1 MRLDFQRKKVLV
13 IGMARSGIAATKA
26 LCQAGACVTI
36 NDIKPEAAL
45 KEDLREL
52 KGLPIETRLGEQ
64 ADHLV
69 DDKDFIVISPSVPI
83 ESSFVHR
90 ARALKVP
97 VYSELELGYRMCTA
111 PIVAITGTNGKTTT
125 TALTGQI
132 FIDAKRRTHVVGNI
146 GIPFT
151 GKVTEMTPNDI
162 VVAEVSS
169 FQLEAI
175 HAFHPK
181 VAAVLNITED
191 HLNRHKS
198 MENYIAMKSRIF
210 MNQRENDFL
219 VLNRDDELTAAMA
232 EKSKSK
238 VLFFSRKMKVE
249 NGVYLDAGKIVLS
262 LDEQNQVICLAEEIG
277 IPGVH
282 NLENALAAVAIAA
295 VMGVTAED
303 IVYTLR
309 TFAGVEH
316 RLEFVKELDGI
327 RFINDSKATNPEASI
342 KAIEA
347 MNRPTL
353 LIAGGMDKGSDF
365 TGFVD
370 AFGEK
375 IKALLVLGE
384 TAEKIIQTAESK
396 GFRSVY
402 HVSTIGEA
410 VRKAYEMAKPGW
422 NVLLSPA
429 CASWDMF
436 KDFEERGRV
445 FKDAI
450 HNIRR

>member
-1 MRLDFQRKKVLV
+1 MRSDFQRKKVLV

-26 LCQAGACVTI
+26 LCQAGAYVTI
-36 NDIKPEAAL
+36 NDIKPEAVL
-45 KEDLREL
+45 KEDIREL
-52 KGLPIETRLGEQ
+52 KGLPIEIRLGEQ

-69 DDKDFIVISPSVPI
+69 DGKDLIVISPSVPI
-83 ESSFVHR
+83 ESSFVQR
-90 ARALKVP
+90 AGALNIP
-97 VYSELELGYRMCTA
+97 VYSELELGYRMCSA

-125 TALTGQI
+125 TSLVGQI
-132 FIDAKRRTHVVGNI
+132 FNDAKRSNHVVGNI

-151 GKVTEMTPNDI
+151 GQASVIAPNDI

-181 VAAVLNITED
+181 VAAILNITED

-210 MNQRENDFL
+210 MNQDENDFL
-219 VLNRDDELTAAMA
+219 VLNRDDDLTAALA
-232 EKSKSK
+232 GKARSQ
-238 VLFFSRKMKVE
+238 VLFFSRKVKVE
-249 NGVYLDAGKIVLS
+249 NGAYLDGDNVVVSLNGKKQTV
-262 LDEQNQVICLAEEIG
+262 CLAEEIG

-282 NLENALAAVAIAA
+282 NLENALAAVAMTA
-295 VMGVTAED
+295 VMGISPED
-303 IVYTLR
+303 MASTLR
-309 TFAGVEH
+309 TFTGVEH

-327 RFINDSKATNPEASI
+327 RFINDSKATNPEAAI

-365 TGFVD
+365 GSYFD
-370 AFGEK
+370 SFGDK

-384 TAEKIIQTAESK
+384 TAEKLIQTAEWK
-396 GFRSVY
+396 GFKPVFR
-402 HVSTIGEA
+402 VSTIEEA
-410 VRKAYEMAKPGW
+410 VKKAYEMAKPGW

-445 FKDAI
+445 FKEAV
-450 HNIRR
+450 HNLRR

>member
-1 MRLDFQRKKVLV
+1 MRSDFQRKKVLV

-26 LCQAGACVTI
+26 LCQAGAYVTI
-36 NDIKPEAAL
+36 NDIKPEAVL
-45 KEDLREL
+45 EEYLTEL
-52 KGLPIETRLGEQ
+52 KGLPIETRLGEK

-69 DDKDFIVISPSVPI
+69 EGKDFIVISPSVPI

-97 VYSELELGYRMCTA
+97 VYSEFELGYRMCSA

-125 TALTGQI
+125 TALMGQI
-132 FIDAKRRTHVVGNI
+132 FTNAKRRTHVVGNI

-151 GKVTEMTPNDI
+151 GKALEITPDDT

-175 HAFHPK
+175 HSFHPK

-210 MNQRENDFL
+210 VNQDENDFL
-219 VLNRDDELTAAMA
+219 VLNRDDDLTAALA
-232 EKSKSK
+232 GKSKSK

-249 NGVYLDAGKIVLS
+249 NGAYLEGGNLVLS
-262 LDEQNQVICLAEEIG
+262 LDGQNRIVCLVEEIG

-282 NLENALAAVAIAA
+282 NLENALAAAAMAA
-295 VMGVTAED
+295 VMGVAPED
-303 IVYTLR
+303 IAHTLK

-327 RFINDSKATNPEASI
+327 RFINDSKGTNPEASI

-365 TGFVD
+365 STFID
-370 AFGEK
+370 SFGQK

-384 TAEKIIQTAESK
+384 TAEKLIQTAEWK
-396 GFRSVY
+396 GFKPVY
-402 HVSTIGEA
+402 HVSTIEEA

-445 FKDAI
+445 FKDAV
-450 HNIRR
+450 HNLRR